1 MDRKTLVSASIMLFC
16 SIGLIFH
23 VNEVSLNYFKF
34 ETESKVSITTHNI
47 IDSPMLSAC
56 FRGFN
61 ILKLNEIKKDL
72 GIDMISP
79 TKQIHESMYAR
90 FTSQIENFTVK
101 NFLDYTPKTNE
112 VRYVDIKN
120 HTY

>member
-1 MDRKTLVSASIMLFC
+1 MRQRYSDLP
-16 SIGLIFH
+16 
-23 VNEVSLNYFKF
+23 
-34 ETESKVSITTHNI
+34 SITTHNL

-56 FRGFN
+56 FRAFN

-90 FTSQIENFTVK
+90 FTDQIENFTVK

-112 VRYVDIKN
+112 VRYVDIKKL
-120 HTY
+120 YILIEGYSQ